1 MHNFYVA
8 ILNFKRFNGLEEVN
22 TVFVLNFHYFHKP
35 KNLKEIIK
43 NFFYV
48 PFKWFKNFDDN
59 IILYSSFIVL
69 KMGWWGGG
77 NSYFTTMPYK
87 PFYKIPNLIGSC

>member
-8 ILNFKRFNGLEEVN
+8 TLNFKRFNGLKAVN
-22 TVFVLNFHYFHKP
+22 TVFVLNFHYFHNKL
-35 KNLKEIIK
+35 LKKSSRI
-43 NFFYV
+43 FFHV

-69 KMGWWGGG
+69 KVSGWGGWG
-77 NSYFTTMPYK
+77 
-87 PFYKIPNLIGSC
+87 

>member
-8 ILNFKRFNGLEEVN
+8 TLNFKRFNGLKAVN
-22 TVFVLNFHYFHKP
+22 TVFALNFHYFHRP

-43 NFFYV
+43 NFFKV

-69 KMGWWGGG
+69 VGGWVE
-77 NSYFTTMPYK
+77 
-87 PFYKIPNLIGSC
+87 